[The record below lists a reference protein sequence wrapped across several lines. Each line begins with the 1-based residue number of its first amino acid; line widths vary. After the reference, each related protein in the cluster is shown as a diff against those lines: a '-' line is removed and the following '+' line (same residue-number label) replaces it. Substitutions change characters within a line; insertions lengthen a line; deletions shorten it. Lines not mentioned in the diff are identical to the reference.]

1 MNESSH
7 IEERNYLNR
16 LKNGEVDAF
25 DYLYHRYKYQLAGNL
40 FNLLK
45 STDLVEEMLQELFVR
60 VWEKRHLIDPEKSF
74 KSYVYRIGTN
84 LVNDYFR
91 RLAKDRELM
100 QVVWDNIA
108 QVEYPEALKLQ
119 LMKDKELMR
128 TIEALPAQRKLV
140 FTLCK
145 LEGKSYAE
153 VSRLLQ
159 ISESAVNDHISRAH
173 RFIFQHYDR
182 SITLMVLIFSSI
194 LINKIP

>member
-1 MNESSH
+1 
-7 IEERNYLNR
+7 
-16 LKNGEVDAF
+16 
-25 DYLYHRYKYQLAGNL
+25 
-40 FNLLK
+40 
-45 STDLVEEMLQELFVR
+45 
-60 VWEKRHLIDPEKSF
+60 
-74 KSYVYRIGTN
+74 
-84 LVNDYFR
+84 
-91 RLAKDRELM
+91 
-100 QVVWDNIA
+100 
-108 QVEYPEALKLQ
+108 
-119 LMKDKELMR
+119 MKDKELMR

-194 LINKIP
+194 LINKSLKSICYSCFFKSKNECPAEGCWLFIVASVLAKK